1 MKLLRR
7 LIPFIIFLS
16 LPSYA
21 ALELELT
28 QGMEGAIPITI
39 KTFQNEQQSKLN
51 LTSIIRADLRNSG
64 RFNVAENNKKS
75 DNILEGKITVTGPN
89 QYKVDFDI
97 VDNLSASSEGEGS
110 RSVLLSKT
118 YAFTDKNIRILGHRI
133 ADDVYSKLVGKKGF
147 FTTKIAYV
155 LVRNKLGKAHQYHL
169 MIADVDGYNAKPL
182 LTSEEPI
189 MSPRWAPDG
198 QRLAYVS
205 FEKKRASI
213 YVQNITNGQREV
225 VSQFYGIN
233 GAPSWSPDGKKLAMV
248 LSKSGYPKIYV
259 LDLATRN
266 LRQLTQGDSID
277 TEPSWSPD
285 GQTLL
290 FTSNRSG
297 GPQIYQ
303 LSVNGGEPS
312 RLTFNGTYN
321 TTASFSSDGRT
332 VIMLHKDSGMFFIAL
347 QDLDTDHLEILTKNG
362 RDQSPSLAPN
372 DDMVLFAT
380 RSGSRQVLGMVSVDG
395 RVRLRLP
402 ALEGDVREPAWSP
415 RSVL

>member
-1 MKLLRR
+1 MKLFSKLFP
-7 LIPFIIFLS
+7 IVMFLS
-16 LPSYA
+16 LQAHA

-28 QGMEGAIPITI
+28 QGIEGAIPITV
-39 KTFQNEQQSKLN
+39 KTFQNEPSLKLA
-51 LTSIIRADLRNSG
+51 LTNIVRADLRNSG
-64 RFNVAENNKKS
+64 RFYVADNNKKS
-75 DNILEGKITVTGPN
+75 DNIVDGKITMTSPN
-89 QYKVDFDI
+89 QFKVDFDI
-97 VDNLSASSEGEGS
+97 IDSLSSAEGS
-110 RSVLLSKT
+110 RTVLLSKT
-118 YAFTDKNIRILGHRI
+118 YAFNDKNIRMLGHRI
-133 ADDVYSKLVGKKGF
+133 ADDIYSKLVGKKGF
-147 FTTKIAYV
+147 FNTKIAYV
-155 LVRNKLGKAHQYHL
+155 LIRNKSGRANQYHL

-182 LTSEEPI
+182 LTSDEPI

-213 YVQNITNGQREV
+213 FVQNIINGHREAV
-225 VSQFYGIN
+225 AQFYGIN

-259 LDLATRN
+259 LELTTRK
-266 LRQLTQGDSID
+266 LTQLTYGDSID

-303 LSVNGGEPS
+303 LSANGGEPS

-321 TTASFSSDGRT
+321 TTASYSSDGRS
-332 VIMLHKDSGMFFIAL
+332 VVMLHKEDGMFVIAL
-347 QDLDTDHLEILTKNG
+347 QDLDTDHVEILTKHG

-372 DDMVLFAT
+372 DDMILFAS
-380 RSGSRQVLGMVSVDG
+380 RHGIRQVLGMVSVDG
-395 RVRLRLP
+395 RVRLRIP
-402 ALEGDVREPAWSP
+402 SLEGDVREPAWSP
-415 RSVL
+415 RAI

>member
-1 MKLLRR
+1 MKLFSR
-7 LIPFIIFLS
+7 LLPIIMFLS
-16 LPSYA
+16 LQAHA

-28 QGMEGAIPITI
+28 QGIEGAIPITV
-39 KTFQNEQQSKLN
+39 KSFQNEQSLKLA

-64 RFNVAENNKKS
+64 RFFVADDNKKS
-75 DNILEGKITVTGPN
+75 DNIVDGKITMTSPN
-89 QYKVDFDI
+89 QFKVDFDI
-97 VDNLSASSEGEGS
+97 IDSLSSAEGDGS
-110 RSVLLSKT
+110 RTVLLSKT
-118 YAFTDKNIRILGHRI
+118 YAFNDKNIRTLGHRI
-133 ADDVYSKLVGKKGF
+133 ADDIYSKLVGKKGVF
-147 FTTKIAYV
+147 NTKIAYV
-155 LVRNKLGKAHQYHL
+155 LIRNKLGKPNQYHL

-213 YVQNITNGQREV
+213 FVQNVTNGHREAV
-225 VSQFYGIN
+225 AQFYGIN

-259 LDLATRN
+259 LDLATRK
-266 LRQLTQGDSID
+266 LTQLTYGDSID

-303 LSVNGGEPS
+303 LSTNGGEPS

-321 TTASFSSDGRT
+321 TTASYSSDGRS
-332 VIMLHKDSGMFFIAL
+332 VVMLHKENGMFVIAL
-347 QDLDTDHLEILTKNG
+347 QDLDTDHVEILTKHG

-372 DDMVLFAT
+372 DDMILFA
-380 RSGSRQVLGMVSVDG
+380 SRHGNKQVLGMVSVDG
-395 RVRLRLP
+395 RVRLRIP
-402 ALEGDVREPAWSP
+402 SMDGDVREPAWSS
-415 RSVL
+415 RAI